1 MSKSVSIQEAEGTV
15 VITVQPDTS
24 DEQWHTALAVSGLL
38 DVYYTMIDYSIDEV
52 TGVETFTI
60 KEAVDE

>member
-38 DVYYTMIDYSIDEV
+38 DVYYTMIDYSIDED

-60 KEAVDE
+60 KEATDE